1 MSKQKTQIQLI
12 VLQTM
17 LRLFILVLS
26 AGTII
31 SCNSNENTGS
41 NKDSVAKSENGIPS
55 SITQLQEQA
64 NKYTD
69 STELQLQLAE
79 KYDSLRMHNEA
90 IKAINNVIKKD
101 SLNNQLWLMKGLY
114 QQNAGDTSGA
124 IVSYNRSLKVYQ
136 TKDALLNLANIYA
149 YKKDKRALQIAEIL
163 SDEVH
168 DASESAEVDYLRGL
182 YYANTNNV
190 NDAVYYFNNTI
201 AADFKFMLAY
211 IEKALLLQRNK
222 KYTEAEK
229 VFDQA
234 IQVDARY
241 ADSYY
246 FKAKLYEAM
255 NKKAEAIELYKT
267 SLEFDPLLTEAEA
280 ALKRLENK

>member
-1 MSKQKTQIQLI
+1 
-12 VLQTM
+12 M
-17 LRLFILVLS
+17 LC

-31 SCNSNENTGS
+31 SCNSNENTNT
-41 NKDSVAKSENGIPS
+41 NKDSVAKSETGVS
-55 SITQLQEQA
+55 SNLAQLQELA
-64 NKYTD
+64 NKYAD
-69 STELQLQLAE
+69 SSDLQLQLAE
-79 KYDSLRMHNEA
+79 KYDSLRMHKEA
-90 IKAINNVIKKD
+90 IAAINNVIKND

-114 QQNAGDTSGA
+114 QQNAGDTTGA

-136 TKDALLNLANIYA
+136 SKDALLNLANIYA
-149 YKKDKRALQIAEIL
+149 YKKDKRALEIAEVL
-163 SDEVH
+163 SDQVH
-168 DASESAEVDYLRGL
+168 DAYESAEVDYLRGL
-182 YYANTNNV
+182 YYSNTNNV

-222 KYTEAEK
+222 KYAEAEK

-241 ADSYY
+241 ADSYF
-246 FKAKLYEAM
+246 FKAKLYEEM

-267 SLEFDPLLTEAEA
+267 SLEFDPLLTESEA